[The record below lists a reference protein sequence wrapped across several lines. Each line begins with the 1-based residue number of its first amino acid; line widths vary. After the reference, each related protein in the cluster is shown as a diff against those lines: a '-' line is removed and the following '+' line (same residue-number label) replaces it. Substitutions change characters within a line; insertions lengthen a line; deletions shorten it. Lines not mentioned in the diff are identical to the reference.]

1 MITLEARTSLK
12 SRVEDFLCQEA
23 ALLDDKRFD
32 EWLQLYDEDA
42 HYWVPVLPDA
52 SEPGHCIAH
61 FDEVRSF
68 MEARIER
75 LKLPNAYS
83 EHPPSR
89 TCRIISNLQTFPAE
103 SDGTVRARANLVV
116 HEYRQRVA
124 GEPIRALYAGA
135 VRYTLRFQDESF
147 RIRAKRIDLIDSEG
161 AFYLSSIP
169 L

>member
-1 MITLEARTSLK
+1 MTNLK
-12 SRVEDFLCQEA
+12 TQVEDFLVLEA

-32 EWLQLYDEDA
+32 EWLNLYDEDA
-42 HYWVPVLPDA
+42 HYWAPVLPSA
-52 SEPGHCIAH
+52 TEPGHCMAH
-61 FDEVRSF
+61 FDEERSF

-89 TCRIISNLQTFPAE
+89 TCRIISNVQLAAE
-103 SDGTVRARANLVV
+103 ADDGNVRARANLVV
-116 HEYRQRVA
+116 HEYRKRIT
-124 GEPIRALYAGA
+124 GEPLRALYVGA
-135 VRYTLRFQDESF
+135 VRYTLRPQDGSF
-147 RIRAKRIDLIDSEG
+147 RIRAKRIDLIDSES